1 MARIARQSSA
11 HLSSQ
16 EGERG
21 ERRFVGSSAALGSLL
36 TLAALPLLGVT
47 LAPRVIV
54 ACCLAY
60 CLPTAAGVRTSAT
73 SAAALAEIPYDPDI
87 TSRLLVHGSK
97 ADAIKTL
104 RGLLMT
110 ASSPTTDWSEIARRI
125 YGLADQSSGTTGG
138 FHHALSPASAL
149 GLADQ
154 LDNLG
159 CGKILWA
166 GCGHAPE
173 AILWLL
179 RKAAAGGEVEIL
191 GLEKTQ
197 QAAERGHMLLRR
209 VYMAYY
215 GCAAE
220 EAAALDLTQPVSI
233 GLSHITI
240 VHTDFFEY
248 ASAAAVGMFESFDTV
263 FSAAGRDASDDHGM
277 SLSILLM
284 AIASLM
290 ATGRLL
296 MYKSMWGEKG
306 VRSPQPAE
314 MEGDFAGFL
323 QGSNEP
329 RRIRA
334 HILDPMFI
342 QHSTQL
348 ARRGRIWSR
357 QDGAVYQSGIWLM
370 AQGSPFTGDR
380 RTSTTLASSND
391 TQ

>member
-1 MARIARQSSA
+1 MLEID
-11 HLSSQ
+11 
-16 EGERG
+16 G
-21 ERRFVGSSAALGSLL
+21 
-36 TLAALPLLGVT
+36 
-47 LAPRVIV
+47 
-54 ACCLAY
+54 
-60 CLPTAAGVRTSAT
+60 
-73 SAAALAEIPYDPDI
+73 AAAQRLWRMLRAVLATFWPAPLVETIPC
-87 TSRLLVHGSK
+87 
-97 ADAIKTL
+97 
-104 RGLLMT
+104 
-110 ASSPTTDWSEIARRI
+110 
-125 YGLADQSSGTTGG
+125 
-138 FHHALSPASAL
+138 
-149 GLADQ
+149 DQ

-248 ASAAAVGMFESFDTV
+248 ASAVAVGTLESFDTV
-263 FSAAGRDASDDHGM
+263 FSAAGRDASDNHGM

-284 AIASLM
+284 AIASLL

-314 MEGDFAGFL
+314 MEGDFVGFL

-334 HILDPMFI
+334 HIMDPMFL
-342 QHSTQL
+342 QHSTSSSRESLVTAGWRRVPVRNLADGTRIAIYWGSENLYYFGFVKRHTMNHDRDIAVLYDDAGVVQPEQL
-348 ARRGRIWSR
+348 DPTEVVLVHCKIAEDGYPRICGWKDGGAGDRARAQATTRGR
-357 QDGAVYQSGIWLM
+357 
-370 AQGSPFTGDR
+370 
-380 RTSTTLASSND
+380 TLKD
-391 TQ
+391 T